1 MRVIGAGL
9 PRTGT
14 SSLREMLDRLLS
26 RPCYHMKVLY
36 GRVETDGEAWMAALR
51 GDLAALDPVFDG
63 FDAAVDWP
71 ASILWRELADRY
83 PDALV
88 VLSHRGSSE
97 RWWKSADA
105 TVWEVMRQ
113 VRDGDQPEHVPGIH
127 HLMRDLA
134 GFDHEMEAPAA
145 QRRYDEHID
154 EVVAEI
160 PADRLLVWDP
170 AEGWGPLCDR
180 LGVPVP
186 EVEAPRTNTSE
197 QFRDRMMGS
206 AGQGT
211 EA

>member
-14 SSLREMLDRLLS
+14 SSLREMLNQLLP
-26 RPCYHMKVLY
+26 RPCYHMRVLY
-36 GRVETDGEAWMAALR
+36 ERAETDGPAW
-51 GDLAALDPVFDG
+51 LAALGGDLGVLDSVFAD

-71 ASILWRELADRY
+71 ASILWRELAERY

-113 VRDGDQPEHVPGIH
+113 VRDGGQPEHVAGIH

-134 GFDHEMEAPAA
+134 GFDHELGEGPAR
-145 QRRYDEHID
+145 RRYDEHFD
-154 EVVAEI
+154 EVVAGVS
-160 PADRLLVWDP
+160 ADRLLIWDP
-170 AEGWGPLCDR
+170 SEGWGPLCER
-180 LGVPVP
+180 LGLPVP
-186 EVEAPRTNTSE
+186 DVEAPHTNTSD
-197 QFRDRMMGS
+197 QFRGRVIGS
-206 AGQGT
+206 
-211 EA
+211 